1 MGPPGEGYATT
12 RSESVRVSDD
22 HTDAGWGP
30 GVDDHA
36 AGPTEPGFQNAFHLC
51 ARKGE
56 YVLMQPRNMSMSG
69 VVDLAA
75 VKAAQ
80 EAKAKAEQA
89 RADAAKQG
97 GGGAVS
103 AASLVIDVDEAGF
116 ERDVLQRST
125 EVPVVIDFW
134 AEWCEPCKQLSP
146 LLERLAAEYNGRF
159 VLAKIDVD
167 ANQMLMQQFGIQ
179 GIPAV
184 FAVVAGQALP
194 LFQGA
199 APEAQIRGTLDQLVQ
214 VAEERFGLTGLTVD
228 ADAQQSEAPEA
239 PEVPAGPYDAL
250 LEAAVQALDAGDLGG
265 AVQAYKNVLSDDPG
279 NTEAQLGLAQAELL
293 QRVQNVDAQQVRRD
307 AAEKPGDVQAQI
319 AAADLDLVGGHVEDA
334 FGRLVD
340 AVARTAGDDRD
351 AARVRLLELFDVVGA
366 DDPRVT
372 AARRALAR
380 ALF

>member
-1 MGPPGEGYATT
+1 
-12 RSESVRVSDD
+12 
-22 HTDAGWGP
+22 
-30 GVDDHA
+30 
-36 AGPTEPGFQNAFHLC
+36 
-51 ARKGE
+51 
-56 YVLMQPRNMSMSG
+56 MQPRNMSMSG

-89 RADAAKQG
+89 RAESARQG

-103 AASLVIDVDEAGF
+103 PADLVIDVDEAGF
-116 ERDVLQRST
+116 ESEVLQRST

-134 AEWCEPCKQLSP
+134 AEWCQPCKQLSP
-146 LLERLAAEYNGRF
+146 VLERLAVEYGGKF

-199 APEAQIRGTLDQLVQ
+199 APEQQIRATLDQLVQ
-214 VAEERFGLTGLTVD
+214 VAEERFGLTGLVVD
-228 ADAQQSEAPEA
+228 PDTESGAPVEAA
-239 PEVPAGPYDAL
+239 SQIPAGPYDHL
-250 LEAAVQALDAGDLGG
+250 LEAAVHALDAGDFGG

-279 NTEAQLGLAQAELL
+279 NSEAKLGLAQAELL
-293 QRVQNVDAQQVRRD
+293 QRVQGADPQDVRKA
-307 AAEKPGDVQAQI
+307 AAENPGDAQAQI

-334 FGRLVD
+334 FGRLIDTVR
-340 AVARTAGDDRD
+340 RTAGDDRD
-351 AARVRLLELFDVVGA
+351 AVRMRLLELFEVVGG
-366 DDPRVT
+366 DDPRVA
-372 AARRALAR
+372 AARRQLAR

>member
-1 MGPPGEGYATT
+1 
-12 RSESVRVSDD
+12 
-22 HTDAGWGP
+22 
-30 GVDDHA
+30 
-36 AGPTEPGFQNAFHLC
+36 
-51 ARKGE
+51 
-56 YVLMQPRNMSMSG
+56 MQPRNMSMSG

-89 RADAAKQG
+89 RAEAARQG

-103 AASLVIDVDEAGF
+103 PTDLVIDVDEAGF
-116 ERDVLQRST
+116 EYDVLQRST

-134 AEWCEPCKQLSP
+134 AEWCQPCKQLSP
-146 LLERLAAEYNGRF
+146 VLERLAVEYNGRF

-199 APEAQIRGTLDQLVQ
+199 APEQQIRATLDQLVQ
-214 VAEERFGLTGLTVD
+214 VAEQRFGLTGLTVD
-228 ADAQQSEAPEA
+228 PDAEPGGAQPAPQT
-239 PEVPAGPYDAL
+239 PAGPYDAL
-250 LEAAVQALDAGDLGG
+250 LEAAVEALDAGDLGG
-265 AVQAYKNVLSDDPG
+265 AIQAYKNVLSDDPG
-279 NTEAQLGLAQAELL
+279 NTEAKLGLAQAELL
-293 QRVQNVDAQQVRRD
+293 QRVQGADPQQVRKE
-307 AAEKPGDVQAQI
+307 AAEKPGDVAAQI
-319 AAADLDLVGGHVEDA
+319 AAADLDLVGGHVDDA
-334 FGRLVD
+334 FGRLIETVR
-340 AVARTAGDDRD
+340 RTAGDDRD
-351 AARVRLLELFDVVGA
+351 AARLRLLELFEVVGA

>member
-1 MGPPGEGYATT
+1 
-12 RSESVRVSDD
+12 
-22 HTDAGWGP
+22 
-30 GVDDHA
+30 
-36 AGPTEPGFQNAFHLC
+36 
-51 ARKGE
+51 
-56 YVLMQPRNMSMSG
+56 MQPRNMSMSG

-75 VKAAQ
+75 VKAAG

-89 RADAAKQG
+89 RAEAARQG
-97 GGGAVS
+97 GGGAVPP
-103 AASLVIDVDEAGF
+103 ASLVIDTDEAGF

-146 LLERLAAEYNGRF
+146 LLDRLAHEYNGRF

-167 ANQMLMQQFGIQ
+167 ANQMLMQQFGVQ

-199 APEAQIRGTLDQLVQ
+199 APEAQIRQTLDQLVQ

-228 ADAQQSEAPEA
+228 ADGAAPEA
-239 PEVPAGPYDAL
+239 AEPVAGPHDGL
-250 LEAAVQALDAGDLGG
+250 LGAAMDALDAGDFDG
-265 AVQAYKNVLSDDPG
+265 AVRAYGNVLADDPG
-279 NTEAQLGLAQAELL
+279 NTEAKLGLAQAELL
-293 QRVQNVDAQQVRRD
+293 GRVAGMDAGAVRK
-307 AAEKPGDVQAQI
+307 AAADGPADVPAQI

-334 FGRLVD
+334 FGRLVET
-340 AVARTAGDDRD
+340 VRRTAGADRD
-351 AARVRLLELFDVVGA
+351 AARVRLLELFEVVGP

-372 AARRALAR
+372 AARQALAR
-380 ALF
+380 VLF

>member
-1 MGPPGEGYATT
+1 
-12 RSESVRVSDD
+12 
-22 HTDAGWGP
+22 
-30 GVDDHA
+30 
-36 AGPTEPGFQNAFHLC
+36 
-51 ARKGE
+51 
-56 YVLMQPRNMSMSG
+56 MQPRNMSMSG

-89 RADAAKQG
+89 RAETARQG

-103 AASLVIDVDEAGF
+103 PADLVIDVDEAGF

-146 LLERLAAEYNGRF
+146 LLERLTVEYNGR
-159 VLAKIDVD
+159 VLLAKIDVD

-199 APEAQIRGTLDQLVQ
+199 AGEAQIRQTLDQLVQ
-214 VAEERFGLTGLTVD
+214 VGEQRFGLTGLTVD
-228 ADAQQSEAPEA
+228 PDAEPGGGAQAPEA
-239 PEVPAGPYDAL
+239 APAGPYDAL
-250 LEAAVQALDAGDLGG
+250 LEAAVQALDAGDFGG
-265 AVQAYKNVLSDDPG
+265 AVQAYKNVLADDPG
-279 NTEAQLGLAQAELL
+279 NSEAKLGLAQAELL
-293 QRVQNVDAQQVRRD
+293 QRVQGMDPQQVRKE
-307 AAEKPGDVQAQI
+307 AAEKPGDAGVQI

-334 FGRLVD
+334 FGRLIETVG
-340 AVARTAGDDRD
+340 RTAGDDRD
-351 AARVRLLELFDVVGA
+351 AVRMRLLELFEVVGA
-366 DDPRVT
+366 DDPRVI

>member
-1 MGPPGEGYATT
+1 
-12 RSESVRVSDD
+12 
-22 HTDAGWGP
+22 
-30 GVDDHA
+30 
-36 AGPTEPGFQNAFHLC
+36 
-51 ARKGE
+51 
-56 YVLMQPRNMSMSG
+56 MQPRNMSMSG

-89 RADAAKQG
+89 RAEAARQ
-97 GGGAVS
+97 GGGAVPAVS
-103 AASLVIDVDEAGF
+103 ASSLVIDVDEAGF

-146 LLERLAAEYNGRF
+146 LLERLATEYNGRF

-228 ADAQQSEAPEA
+228 QDGTGPGGEAAAAPEA
-239 PEVPAGPYDAL
+239 PAGPYDAL
-250 LEAAVQALDAGDLGG
+250 LEAAVRALDAGDLSG
-265 AVQAYKNVLSDDPG
+265 AVQAYRNVLSDDPG
-279 NTEAQLGLAQAELL
+279 NTEAKLGLAQAELL
-293 QRVQNVDAQQVRRD
+293 QRVQGVDPQQVRKD
-307 AAEKPGDVQAQI
+307 AADRPADVPAQI

-334 FGRLVD
+334 LGRLVD
-340 AVARTAGDDRD
+340 TVARTAGDDRE
-351 AARVRLLELFDVVGA
+351 AARVRLLELFEVVGGE
-366 DDPRVT
+366 DPRVT

>member
-1 MGPPGEGYATT
+1 
-12 RSESVRVSDD
+12 
-22 HTDAGWGP
+22 
-30 GVDDHA
+30 
-36 AGPTEPGFQNAFHLC
+36 
-51 ARKGE
+51 
-56 YVLMQPRNMSMSG
+56 MQPRNMSMSG

-89 RADAAKQG
+89 RAEAARQGG

-103 AASLVIDVDEAGF
+103 PASLVIDVDEAGF
-116 ERDVLQRST
+116 ESDVLQRST

-146 LLERLAAEYNGRF
+146 VLERLAVEYNGRF

-199 APEAQIRGTLDQLVQ
+199 APEAQIRGTLDQLVE
-214 VAEERFGLTGLTVD
+214 VAEQRFGLTGVTVD
-228 ADAQQSEAPEA
+228 PDAQPDSAPVAHEM
-239 PEVPAGPYDAL
+239 PAGPYDVL

-279 NTEAQLGLAQAELL
+279 NTEAKLGLAQAELL
-293 QRVQNVDAQQVRRD
+293 QRVQGADPLQVRKD
-307 AAEKPGDVQAQI
+307 AAEKPKDVQAQI

-334 FGRLVD
+334 LGRLIDTVQ
-340 AVARTAGDDRD
+340 RTAGDDRD
-351 AARVRLLELFDVVGA
+351 AVRLRLLELFEVVGA
-366 DDPRVT
+366 DDPRVIG
-372 AARRALAR
+372 ARRALAR

>member
-1 MGPPGEGYATT
+1 
-12 RSESVRVSDD
+12 
-22 HTDAGWGP
+22 
-30 GVDDHA
+30 
-36 AGPTEPGFQNAFHLC
+36 
-51 ARKGE
+51 
-56 YVLMQPRNMSMSG
+56 MQPRNMSMSG

-80 EAKAKAEQA
+80 EAKTKAEQA
-89 RADAAKQG
+89 RAEAARQG
-97 GGGAVS
+97 GGTGAVS
-103 AASLVIDVDEAGF
+103 PADLVIDVDEAGF

-146 LLERLAAEYNGRF
+146 VLEQLAVEYNGRF
-159 VLAKIDVD
+159 LLAKIDVD
-167 ANQMLMQQFGIQ
+167 ANQMLMQQFGVQ

-199 APEAQIRGTLDQLVQ
+199 AGKEQIRQTLDQLVQ

-228 ADAQQSEAPEA
+228 PDADPGAAPQQPAA
-239 PEVPAGPYDAL
+239 VPAGPYDAL
-250 LEAAVQALDAGDLGG
+250 LEAAVRALDAGDFGG
-265 AVQAYKNVLSDDPG
+265 AVQAYKNVLNDDPG
-279 NTEAQLGLAQAELL
+279 NSEAKLGLAQAELL
-293 QRVQNVDAQQVRRD
+293 HRVQDLDPARTRQD
-307 AAEKPGDVQAQI
+307 AADKPGDAQAQI

-334 FGRLVD
+334 FGRLIDTVR
-340 AVARTAGDDRD
+340 RTAGDDRD
-351 AARVRLLELFDVVGA
+351 AVRLRLLELFEVVGA
-366 DDPRVT
+366 EDPRVA

>member
-1 MGPPGEGYATT
+1 
-12 RSESVRVSDD
+12 
-22 HTDAGWGP
+22 
-30 GVDDHA
+30 
-36 AGPTEPGFQNAFHLC
+36 
-51 ARKGE
+51 
-56 YVLMQPRNMSMSG
+56 MQPRNMSMSG

-80 EAKAKAEQA
+80 EAKVKAEQA
-89 RADAAKQG
+89 RAETARQG

-103 AASLVIDVDEAGF
+103 PADLVIDVDEAGF
-116 ERDVLQRST
+116 ESEVLQRST

-146 LLERLAAEYNGRF
+146 LLERLALDYNGRF
-159 VLAKIDVD
+159 VLARIDVD
-167 ANQMLMQQFGIQ
+167 ANQMLMQQFGVQ

-199 APEAQIRGTLDQLVQ
+199 AAESQIRQTLDQLIQ
-214 VAEERFGLTGLTVD
+214 VAEQRFGLTGLAVD
-228 ADAQQSEAPEA
+228 PDAEQGERPEVVA
-239 PEVPAGPYDAL
+239 EVPAGPYDAL
-250 LEAAVQALDAGDLGG
+250 LEAAVQALDAGDFGG

-279 NTEAQLGLAQAELL
+279 NSEAKLGLAQAELL
-293 QRVQNVDAQQVRRD
+293 HRVSALDPQQVRTE
-307 AAEKPGDVQAQI
+307 AAEKPGDASAQI

-334 FGRLVD
+334 FSRLIDTVR
-340 AVARTAGDDRD
+340 RTVGDDRD
-351 AARVRLLELFDVVGA
+351 AVRLRLLELFEVVGA

>member
-1 MGPPGEGYATT
+1 
-12 RSESVRVSDD
+12 
-22 HTDAGWGP
+22 
-30 GVDDHA
+30 
-36 AGPTEPGFQNAFHLC
+36 
-51 ARKGE
+51 
-56 YVLMQPRNMSMSG
+56 MQPRNMSMSG

-80 EAKAKAEQA
+80 EAKSKAEQA
-89 RADAAKQG
+89 RAEAARKG

-103 AASLVIDVDEAGF
+103 PADLVIDVDEAGF
-116 ERDVLQRST
+116 ELDVLQRST

-146 LLERLAAEYNGRF
+146 VLERLAVEYNGRF
-159 VLAKIDVD
+159 VLAKVDVD

-199 APEAQIRGTLDQLVQ
+199 AGEQQIRETLDQLVQ
-214 VAEERFGLTGLTVD
+214 VAEQRFGLTGLVVD
-228 ADAQQSEAPEA
+228 ADAEPGDRQAPAA
-239 PEVPAGPYDAL
+239 PQAVPAGPYDAL

-265 AVQAYKNVLSDDPG
+265 AVQAYKNVLIDDPG
-279 NTEAQLGLAQAELL
+279 NTEAKLGLVQAELL
-293 QRVQNVDAQQVRRD
+293 QRVQGVDPQQVRKD
-307 AAEKPGDVQAQI
+307 AAEKPLDAGAQI

-334 FGRLVD
+334 FGRLIETVG
-340 AVARTAGDDRD
+340 RTAGDDRD
-351 AARVRLLELFDVVGA
+351 AVRVRLLELFELVGA
-366 DDPRVT
+366 DDPRVAT
-372 AARRALAR
+372 ARRALAR

>member
-1 MGPPGEGYATT
+1 
-12 RSESVRVSDD
+12 
-22 HTDAGWGP
+22 
-30 GVDDHA
+30 
-36 AGPTEPGFQNAFHLC
+36 
-51 ARKGE
+51 
-56 YVLMQPRNMSMSG
+56 MQPRNMSMSG

-89 RADAAKQG
+89 RAEAARQG
-97 GGGAVS
+97 TGTGAVS
-103 AASLVIDVDEAGF
+103 PADLVIDVDEASF
-116 ERDVLQRST
+116 ERDILQRST

-146 LLERLAAEYNGRF
+146 VLERLAVEYAGRF

-199 APEAQIRGTLDQLVQ
+199 AGEAQIRQTLDQLVQ
-214 VAEERFGLTGLTVD
+214 VAEERFGLTGLAVD
-228 ADAQQSEAPEA
+228 PDAEPGPAPSV
-239 PEVPAGPYDAL
+239 PEIPVGPYDAL
-250 LEAAVQALDAGDLGG
+250 LEAAVQALDAGDFGG
-265 AVQAYKNVLSDDPG
+265 AIQAYKNVLSDDPG
-279 NTEAQLGLAQAELL
+279 NPEAKLGLVQAELL
-293 QRVQNVDAQQVRRD
+293 QRVQGLDPQQVRTD
-307 AAEKPGDVQAQI
+307 AAQKPADVGAQI

-334 FGRLVD
+334 FGRLIETVR
-340 AVARTAGDDRD
+340 RTAGDDRD
-351 AARVRLLELFDVVGA
+351 TVRLRLLELFEVVGA
-366 DDPRVT
+366 EDPRVA